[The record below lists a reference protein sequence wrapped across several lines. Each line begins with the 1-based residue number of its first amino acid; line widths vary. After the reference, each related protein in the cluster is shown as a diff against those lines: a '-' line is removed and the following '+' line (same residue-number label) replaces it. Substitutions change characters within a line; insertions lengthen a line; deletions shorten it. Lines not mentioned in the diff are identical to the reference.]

1 MLALC
6 VCACI
11 DLCIN
16 IFCPA
21 VIFMSHLP
29 ILQFSPCCC
38 HQHFVFSA
46 WLLPASDSRD
56 SKEDPALSTQQQ
68 NRSVWAALWQI
79 LQHKTQ
85 TCYFSFIWAIPRS
98 QTEITPAG
106 CQLPPFP
113 PLWFLIP
120 ALHPRCL
127 FSPRPG
133 HHLARLLQC
142 SPLCFGA
149 SSSSRAQTQPA
160 ITQIFSALPDRR
172 RIPCPSSRS
181 CWHPWLGA
189 WGAPALETPPQPL
202 VPGHLC
208 HLQDKPHLVVPT
220 KWESPSFPAWEL
232 MLCVLLGLTFAKPWE
247 VLPDLQKW
255 VLFISF

>member
-6 VCACI
+6 VCACT
-11 DLCIN
+11 DLYIN

-98 QTEITPAG
+98 QTEITLAG

-127 FSPRPG
+127 FPPAPDITLPGCFNALPCASVPAAAAGHKHSQQLHRYSLLCLTEGGFHALAPGAAGTDGWERGELQLWG
-133 HHLARLLQC
+133 HHPNPLSLATSVTSRTNLTSLCPQNENPPLSQPGSWC
-142 SPLCFGA
+142 SV
-149 SSSSRAQTQPA
+149 
-160 ITQIFSALPDRR
+160 
-172 RIPCPSSRS
+172 S
-181 CWHPWLGA
+181 CL
-189 WGAPALETPPQPL
+189 
-202 VPGHLC
+202 
-208 HLQDKPHLVVPT
+208 D
-220 KWESPSFPAWEL
+220 
-232 MLCVLLGLTFAKPWE
+232 
-247 VLPDLQKW
+247 
-255 VLFISF
+255 